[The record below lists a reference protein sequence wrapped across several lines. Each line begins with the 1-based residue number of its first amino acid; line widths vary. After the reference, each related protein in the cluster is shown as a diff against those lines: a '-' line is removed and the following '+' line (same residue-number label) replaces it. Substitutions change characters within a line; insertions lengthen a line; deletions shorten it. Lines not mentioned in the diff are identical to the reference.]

1 MRDLSRLGSL
11 GSLSGAQRRLLGV
24 LAMISFACLLVG
36 FLTGYVHSAAEDV
49 GELVAASPMPLP
61 RDVAIARALPVLE
74 AYQHWGEYTETSA
87 TSARAARDA
96 ERSGETDLSLSFSLV
111 GVEELDQSGV
121 RMALLLFLDDGPIG
135 AQRLASV
142 PDAENII
149 RIRKGQRLFDRVS
162 AGEILLDSI
171 TLTGSLDPV
180 AADAD
185 SARLELGARPGEA
198 HTWRLLMY
206 AGTR

>member
-1 MRDLSRLGSL
+1 MLGRLT
-11 GSLSGAQRRLLGV
+11 SLSGPQRRLLGV
-24 LAMISFACLLVG
+24 VATIASACLLVG
-36 FLTGYVHSAAEDV
+36 FLTGYVHSAGEDG

-61 RDVAIARALPVLE
+61 RDVAIAQALPVLE

-87 TSARAARDA
+87 TSARDA
-96 ERSGETDLSLSFSLV
+96 ERSAESYLSLSFSLV
-111 GVEELDQSGV
+111 GVEELEQSGV

-198 HTWRLLMY
+198 HTWRLLMD